1 LENYNELKGIILN
14 TNQVSHDLC
23 NIEYQNIRMTL
34 NKCNQ
39 ILAEEKIQKLDLEF
53 QLINLNNQL
62 RESNNEIFQK
72 NTHIQELRELLSNA

>member
-1 LENYNELKGIILN
+1 MENYNELNGIILN

-72 NTHIQELRELLSNA
+72 NIHIQELRELLSNA

>member
-1 LENYNELKGIILN
+1 
-14 TNQVSHDLC
+14 
-23 NIEYQNIRMTL
+23 MAL

-72 NTHIQELRELLSNA
+72 NTLI